1 MYKNL
6 IKFDQDGSL
15 DDIIKKHK
23 ISRQS
28 IPSEKIQLWTI
39 QLLKA
44 IEFLHSKEIWHSDIK
59 PMNIF
64 MHHNDLVLGDLGLA
78 RDSNSIHKTS
88 KTTGMGTICYM
99 APEIVLESKDYNEKI
114 DIW

>member
-1 MYKNL
+1 
-6 IKFDQDGSL
+6 
-15 DDIIKKHK
+15 
-23 ISRQS
+23 
-28 IPSEKIQLWTI
+28 
-39 QLLKA
+39 
-44 IEFLHSKEIWHSDIK
+44 
-59 PMNIF
+59 

-78 RDSNSIHKTS
+78 RDSKTSKTKTS